1 MNEMRDIKLLDCT
14 LRDGGYVNDWDF
26 GHHNLTAIFE
36 RLVDIGVDIVEIG
49 FIDERRPFDIN
60 RSIFPDTASI
70 EKVFGGIKK
79 RPPMVVGMI
88 DYGTCGLNHI
98 QPCKDSY
105 IDGIRVIF
113 KKHIMHEAMS
123 FCAKL
128 KKLGYIV
135 CTQLV
140 SITSYNDDELME
152 LIGLVNEVKPYIV
165 SMVDT
170 YGLLDPQKLLH
181 YYDLLDENV
190 DRDVRI
196 GFHAHNNFQ
205 LAYANSR
212 AFLDKET
219 DRNII
224 VDATLYGMGKSA
236 GNAPAE
242 LVGMYMNQTYN
253 KNYNIDAMLESI
265 DESIMDFYKKT
276 PWGYKTYFYL
286 SAYNKCHPNY
296 VKQMQEKLNLSISDI
311 NNLLGMIEPEEAK
324 LLYDK
329 NIAEQVYCDFAQ
341 ESFKD
346 NENLDKLLDVLGGRK
361 LLVIGPGRNI
371 QLQKEVVDNYI
382 RTNNPLLIS
391 INYIPGAYNV
401 DFVFITKT
409 NRYCDMADDLL
420 EVKNKDIKIIGTSN
434 VTPRGTDFEFVFS
447 REPLLEKN
455 ESIIDNSFLML
466 LKILYNCGIKE
477 LWCAGLDGYSDKEDN
492 YFNPKMEYSFVKQEA
507 RHLNYHIREVINET
521 YRDMNIYF
529 ITYSHYMDIEDSYDA
544 AF

>member
-1 MNEMRDIKLLDCT
+1 MRDIKLLDCT
-14 LRDGGYVNDWDF
+14 LRDGGYVNDWEF
-26 GHHNLTAIFE
+26 GHHNLTSIFE
-36 RLVDIGVDIVEIG
+36 RLVDTNVDIVEVG

-60 RSIFPDTASI
+60 RSIFPNTAAI

-88 DYGTCGLNHI
+88 DYGTCNLCQI
-98 QPCKDSY
+98 QPCKDSF

-113 KKHIMHEAMS
+113 KKHIMHEAMAY
-123 FCAKL
+123 CAEL
-128 KKLGYIV
+128 KKLGYLV
-135 CTQLV
+135 CSQLV
-140 SITSYNDDELME
+140 SITSYSDEELMR
-152 LIGLVNEVKPYIV
+152 LIDLVNEVKPYVV

-170 YGLLDPQKLLH
+170 YGLLDPPKLLH
-181 YYDLLDENV
+181 YYELLDANV
-190 DRDVRI
+190 DKSVKI
-196 GFHAHNNFQ
+196 GFHAHNNLQ

-212 AFLDKET
+212 TFLDKET
-219 DRNII
+219 DRDII

-242 LVGMYMNQTYN
+242 LVGMYMNQKYE

-286 SAYNKCHPNY
+286 SAYNRCHPNY
-296 VKQMQEKLNLSISDI
+296 VKQMQDKLNLSISDI
-311 NNLLGMIEPEEAK
+311 NDLLGEIEPEDTK

-329 NIAEQVYCDFAQ
+329 NTAEQVYKKFAN
-341 ESFKD
+341 ESYNDEEKIIKLKESL
-346 NENLDKLLDVLGGRK
+346 ENRK
-361 LLVIGPGRNI
+361 LLVVGPGRNI
-371 QLQKEVVDNYI
+371 QLQKEVVDKFIKENKPQI
-382 RTNNPLLIS
+382 IS
-391 INYIPGAYNV
+391 INYIPGAFDV
-401 DFVFITKT
+401 DYVFVTKT

-420 EVKNKDIKIIGTSN
+420 EVKNKDIQIIGTSN
-434 VTPRGTDFEFVFS
+434 VTARGDDFEYVFS

-466 LKILYNCGIKE
+466 LKILHSCGIKE
-477 LWCAGLDGYSDKEDN
+477 LYCAGLDGYSDKEEN

-507 RHLNYHIREVINET
+507 RHLNHHIREVINET
-521 YRDMNIYF
+521 YGDMSINF